1 MNNLKSIKDHFK
13 YFPLNSG
20 SGNYNMTKEEGG
32 KTFSITVIPGDGI
45 GPEVTQQSVHVLNAI
60 AHKFHHQFNYQ
71 YCLMG
76 AVAID
81 ETGSPLPDATIEA
94 CLSSDA
100 VLFGAIGHPKYDNDP
115 TAKVRPEQGL
125 LKLRKA
131 LQLFSNIRPVTTYPS
146 LQHLSP
152 LKKQRLEDVDFVIYR
167 ELVGGIYFGEKK
179 TNEDQTWASDGCEYT
194 KEEIERI
201 AHQAFRAAMQ
211 RRKKLTLVDKA
222 NVLET
227 SRLWRKVV
235 KDIALEYPDVQ
246 LDFLF
251 VDNAAMQIILNPKQF
266 DVVLTENLFGDI
278 ISDEASVISG
288 SLGLLPSASVGVST
302 ALFEPIHG
310 SYPQA
315 AGKDI
320 ANPLGSV
327 LSAAMMLDYLQLPAE
342 AKLVRE
348 AVQWTIENMF
358 VTKDIDPVNFYFT
371 STVGDLICEYING
384 RVSGVFSQENVELR
398 KSTII

>member
-1 MNNLKSIKDHFK
+1 MNAANSIKDYIQFSPQEREGTSNN
-13 YFPLNSG
+13 FPSG
-20 SGNYNMTKEEGG
+20 ERG
-32 KTFSITVIPGDGI
+32 KSFSITVIPGDGI
-45 GPEVTQQSVHVLNAI
+45 GPEVTQQSVNVLNAV
-60 AHKFHHQFNYQ
+60 AHKFGHQFNYQ

-81 ETGSPLPDATIEA
+81 NTGNPLPDETIEA
-94 CLSSDA
+94 CLNSDA

-131 LQLFSNIRPVTTYPS
+131 LQLFSNIRPITTYPS
-146 LQHLSP
+146 LHHLSP
-152 LKKQRLEDVDFVIYR
+152 LKQKQLEDVDFVIYR
-167 ELVGGIYFGEKK
+167 ELVGGIYFGEKN
-179 TNEDQTWASDGCEYT
+179 TNDDQTWASDGCEYT
-194 KEEIERI
+194 SAEIERI
-201 AHQAFRAAMQ
+201 AHQAFKAAMQ

-235 KDIALEYPDVQ
+235 KEIALQYPEVAV
-246 LDFLF
+246 DFLF

-266 DVVLTENLFGDI
+266 DVILTENLFGDI

-327 LSAAMMLDYLQLPAE
+327 LSAAMLLDYIGLTKE
-342 AKLVRE
+342 AKLVRD
-348 AVQWTIENMF
+348 AAQWTIENMF

-371 STVGDLICEYING
+371 STVGELICEYIQG
-384 RVSGVFSQENVELR
+384 RVAGVFSQENVELR